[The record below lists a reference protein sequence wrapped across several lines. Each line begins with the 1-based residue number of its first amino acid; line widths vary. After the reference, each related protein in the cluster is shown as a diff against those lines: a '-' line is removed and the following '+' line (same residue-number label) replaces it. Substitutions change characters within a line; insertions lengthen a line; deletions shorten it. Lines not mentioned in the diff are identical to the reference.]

1 MAALTWTV
9 AAEGGYMY
17 QNELSDYLR
26 IKAQALTKFRQ
37 FCDAKDGAEKGLNR
51 GDMFYWNVY
60 GDISSQGQQLDE
72 RAPMPESNFTIG
84 QRSLQIQ
91 EAGNSVPFTGK
102 LTDMAKHDVTAI
114 IDKTLKNDARKY
126 FDIQSWAQFNATPLR
141 AAPTGGNSAT
151 SVTVS
156 TTGAT
161 NITNNVALGTGH
173 VKAISDYMKESN
185 IPPFKDDDYISI
197 GHPSTFRNFK
207 NQLESVKQYTM
218 MGIAEIFSG
227 EIGRYENTRFVEQN
241 FVPKG
246 GNDNSDAVFNPYTGT
261 ANPWTNGL
269 SSWSFFFGGDTVTE
283 AIALPE
289 EIRAKIPGDYGR
301 SRGIA
306 WYYLGGFGIVHP
318 DAANARIVKWSS
330 FA

>member
-1 MAALTWTV
+1 MTGLIWTV

-51 GDMFYWNVY
+51 GDLFYWNIY
-60 GDISSQGQQLDE
+60 SDIATQGRQLDE
-72 RAPMPESNFTIG
+72 RQLMPESNFTIG
-84 QRSLQIQ
+84 QRSLQIT

-126 FDIQSWAQFNATPLR
+126 FDIQAWSQFNATPLR
-141 AAPTGGNSAT
+141 VAPTGGNSAT

-156 TTGAT
+156 NTGAT
-161 NITNNVALGTGH
+161 GITNNVALGTGH

-185 IPPFKDDDYISI
+185 IPPFKDDDYISVS
-197 GHPSTFRNFK
+197 HPSTFRSFK
-207 NQLESVKQYTM
+207 NQLEGVKQYTM

-241 FVPKG
+241 FLPKG
-246 GNDNSDAVFNPYTGT
+246 GIDGADAVFNPYTQTG
-261 ANPWTNGL
+261 NPWANGL
-269 SSWSFFFGGDTVTE
+269 SSWAFFFGGDTVTE

-301 SRGIA
+301 SRGLA

-318 DAANARIVKWSS
+318 DAANARILKWSS
-330 FA
+330 AA